1 MTKRLERFL
10 RMLTEKKAAWKSRV
24 RAKACHAMAATEHVL
39 QAPPPSRR
47 ALQAAPGRCHSLAVY
62 QQPLSLPSQQTG
74 HRPRE
79 LGRLGVRFRPPAF
92 RDLHEEVE
100 QKPFRHAVQASRDRA
115 REQRDEVVVLVW
127 HAKNASDAAV
137 TVTVTTACPCRR
149 GHRRASRTALD
160 RLLVGG
166 AVGVRV
172 LRRGQERLEIQGRQ
186 LVVAAAPEPSDLVC
200 LSSCCTAEESVLV
213 VLTRRCPQIRPAPRP
228 GGGEIQATNFDR
240 GKIPLSLGTH
250 AEVGWMAPMNGTNEG
265 EPT

>member
-39 QAPPPSRR
+39 QAPPPIRR
-47 ALQAAPGRCHSLAVY
+47 SLQPAPGRCHSLAVY

-74 HRPRE
+74 RRPRE
-79 LGRLGVRFRPPAF
+79 LVGRLGVRFRPPAF

-115 REQRDEVVVLVW
+115 REQRDEAVVVVVLVW

-186 LVVAAAPEPSDLVC
+186 LVVAAAAPEPSDLVR
-200 LSSCCTAEESVLV
+200 LSPCCTAEESVLV
-213 VLTRRCPQIRPAPRP
+213 VYIHIRGR
-228 GGGEIQATNFDR
+228 
-240 GKIPLSLGTH
+240 
-250 AEVGWMAPMNGTNEG
+250 
-265 EPT
+265 